1 MLSSITLKLRLI
13 ITGSLFVAALL
24 ALFALPGETGAAS
37 TQPAQGQP
45 ADKPSTNTAGSAPP
59 AAGPSL
65 EELSNQ
71 AANPNAPLTQ
81 LQLRNVIAPRLPG
94 FDGTGNVLQLQAIVP
109 VKPHEITPFPLIM
122 RFNFQVATV
131 PKPID
136 QTALGNFQFFAQG
149 VQTQSWGSWGI
160 GFTVSAPTETFSKIP
175 SGPWQLGPAAGIIY
189 TGIEKLVLGGVV
201 QNPIS
206 LTAKSGQSSNQLSFE
221 PSITYTLPGGWYFG
235 YPDFAWTVNWQNH
248 GAVSFPVGLQVGK
261 IILIGK
267 QPFSVNIEGG
277 YNAVRPHNG
286 NGVPRSMI
294 GIEFTALFP
303 GL

>member
-1 MLSSITLKLRLI
+1 MRLLVK
-13 ITGSLFVAALL
+13 GLFVAAVCLVSFSL
-24 ALFALPGETGAAS
+24 AREAGVVLA
-37 TQPAQGQP
+37 QPAAGPAAGQP
-45 ADKPSTNTAGSAPP
+45 STSSASSAPP

-94 FDGTGNVLQLQAIVP
+94 FDGTGNLLQLQAIVP
-109 VKPHEITPFPLIM
+109 VKAHQITPFPLIM
-122 RFNFQVATV
+122 RLNFQVPTV

-136 QTALGNFQFFAQG
+136 QTAIGNLQFFAQG
-149 VQTQSWGSWGI
+149 VHQQSWGSWGV
-160 GFTVSAPTETFSKIP
+160 GFTVSAPTETFSRIP
-175 SGPWQLGPAAGIIY
+175 SGPWQLGPSVGIIY
-189 TGIEKLVLGGVV
+189 TGIENLVLGGVF

-206 LTAKSGQSSNQLSFE
+206 LTAKSGQSSNQLSFV
-221 PSITYTLPGGWYFG
+221 PSITYTLPGGWFLS
-235 YPDFAWTVNWQNH
+235 YPDFAWTVNWQDH
-248 GAVSFPVGLQVGK
+248 GAVSFPVGLQIGK

-267 QPFSVNIEGG
+267 QPFSVNMEGG

-286 NGVPRSMI
+286 TGVPRSII

>member
-1 MLSSITLKLRLI
+1 MR
-13 ITGSLFVAALL
+13 LL
-24 ALFALPGETGAAS
+24 AKVLFLAAVCLVSLSPAREAGAAS
-37 TQPAQGQP
+37 AQPAAGDS
-45 ADKPSTNTAGSAPP
+45 ADRPSSNTPSSASP

-109 VKPHEITPFPLIM
+109 IKAHQITPFPLIM
-122 RFNFQVATV
+122 RLNVQVPTV

-136 QTALGNFQFFAQG
+136 QTALGNLQFLAQG
-149 VQTQSWGSWGI
+149 VHQQSWGSWGL
-160 GFTVSAPTETFSKIP
+160 GFTVTAPTETFSRIP

-189 TGIEKLVLGGVV
+189 SGIENLVLGGVF

-206 LTAKSGQSSNQLSFE
+206 LTAKSGQSSNQLSFQ

-235 YPDFAWTVNWQNH
+235 YPDFAWTVNWQDH

-267 QPFSVNIEGG
+267 QPFSVNMEGG

-286 NGVPRSMI
+286 TGVPRSMI

-303 GL
+303 AL